1 MNARVVR
8 EYQPWMIKIFIQ
20 PFFLFVQFHEYSFLE
35 NLTQTVMISTEKEL
49 LNFSAAI

>member
-35 NLTQTVMISTEKEL
+35 NQTIMISTEKEL